1 MFRAE
6 FLCVDFVVFDV
17 CARLR
22 SRASTLPHREWLSL
36 SIHISISLCI
46 REIDIESIYFSLLGE
61 RKIQERD
68 RYISFLENIVLY
80 FQDLVCSIVFLKNK
94 SCSF

>member
-1 MFRAE
+1 M
-6 FLCVDFVVFDV
+6 DFVVFDV

-46 REIDIESIYFSLLGE
+46 REIHIESICFSL
-61 RKIQERD
+61 
-68 RYISFLENIVLY
+68 FLERERYKREIDISHFRKY
-80 FQDLVCSIVFLKNK
+80 SSVFSGSGVQHCISEK
-94 SCSF
+94 